1 MVGADSD
8 PSLTARMERD
18 SSMVQIFLIGI
29 GAGLTSALLFA
40 SIASGLLI
48 SLALFYLAPLPI
60 MIAGLG
66 WSHWASIIAALVA
79 STGLSVTFTTSSNL
93 FLGFLFGVGIP
104 SWWLCYLAL
113 LARPVA
119 TPAGNTLEWYPVGRL
134 VIWTAILS
142 GLVIVGILLAMG
154 TSEDTVRGVMRKG
167 FEKILRLP
175 EARIEISSLNDFN
188 RRIDALVTIAPPAAA
203 VSITLLN
210 LMAFWLAGRIV
221 NVSGRLRRPWP
232 ELSAMTF
239 PTMILNLLA
248 VTMVCVFLTGLI
260 GIISS
265 VFAASLVTAYAI
277 LGLAVLHTITR
288 SMNGRRLVLTGV
300 YVTIVSVWPVLLLFA
315 MLGLADTAFNIRDR
329 IGKKRGPP
337 TLRT

>member
-1 MVGADSD
+1 
-8 PSLTARMERD
+8 
-18 SSMVQIFLIGI
+18 MVQLFLIGI
-29 GAGLTSALLFA
+29 GAGLASALLFA
-40 SIASGLLI
+40 SIASGVLI
-48 SLALFYLAPLPI
+48 SLVLIYLAPLPI

-79 STGLSVTFTTSSNL
+79 STGLSLTFKDGSDV
-93 FLGFLFGVGIP
+93 FLTFLLGIGLP

-134 VIWTAILS
+134 VIWAAVLS
-142 GLVIVGILLAMG
+142 GLIIVGIMLTMG
-154 TSEDTVRGVMRKG
+154 TSEDAIRGAMRRG
-167 FEKILRLP
+167 FEKILRMP
-175 EARIEISSLNDFN
+175 EAQIEFSGLKDFN
-188 RRIDALVTIAPPAAA
+188 SRVDALVTIAPPAAA

-210 LMAFWLAGRIV
+210 LMIFWLAARIV

-232 ELSAMTF
+232 ELSAITF
-239 PTMILNLLA
+239 PVMTPNLLA
-248 VTMVCVFLTGLI
+248 VTMVCVLLAGLV

-277 LGLAVLHTITR
+277 LGLAVLHAITR
-288 SMNGRRLVLTGV
+288 NMTGRGLVLAGV
-300 YVTIVSVWPVLLLFA
+300 YVTIVFIWPVLLLIA
-315 MLGLADTAFNIRDR
+315 MLGLADMAFDFRNRT
-329 IGKKRGPP
+329 GKKRGPP